1 MLYVI
6 TGISKFMFEQIV
18 PWHGPEQLRFKLNL
32 GKERLNENFTLDE
45 NLLLRMLKKMSAL
58 RKHPEC
64 PRESNTHGT
73 SPEMQDPRWKQ
84 GGRDLRAYGLGV
96 RLP

>member
-1 MLYVI
+1 
-6 TGISKFMFEQIV
+6 MFEQII

-84 GGRDLRAYGLGV
+84 GGRDLQAYGLGV